1 MKRNLI
7 IMMLGCLLL
16 GGNVFQLSA
25 QEPKKFTLPTPW
37 TEEPWKAEV
46 PLPEYPRPQMVRS
59 EWLNLNGTWDYMGG
73 KELAHPMEVATP
85 PSFPAIPEKI
95 KVPFPPESE
104 LSGIARKAETNL
116 WYKRS
121 FIIPKSWKGKNIL
134 LHFGAVDRLT
144 SVFVNGKRVGTHTG
158 GYDAFN
164 MDITEFLKSGENVL
178 VVGAYDPN
186 DGKAAC
192 GKNGS
197 RGDYVYTSGIWQ
209 TVWLEPVEK
218 QYISA
223 LKLIPDVKNNRL
235 ELIVEAN
242 QAGLQ
247 VKAVAD
253 DGTSQISEAV
263 GSSNKRFYLPV
274 KNPRLWNTD
283 DPFLYG
289 LKLQLKNAK
298 GKVVDEVD
306 SYFGM
311 RSVSMEMVD
320 SVMRPMINGEF
331 VFQIGLLDQGY
342 WPDGAFTAPT
352 EEALLYDI
360 ELAKRTGFN
369 VIRKHIKVEPQRWYY
384 HCDRLGLLVWQD
396 MPNLWEPDDVDSLA
410 VRQQFRDEL
419 KVMIDQHLS
428 SPSVVMWVPFNE
440 NWGAFE
446 VTDITN
452 WVKNYDK
459 TRLVNGNSGF
469 NYAPG
474 YRKAYGDPGN
484 GDFVDRHHY
493 GKITPKALPKPD
505 GKRAASLG
513 EFGGKGLFVRGHM
526 WPVRNDAYEMMINKE
541 QLSDTYVW
549 MLNELE
555 QMIKYF
561 GLSTAIYTQTT
572 DVEHEVNGLVTYD
585 RQVEK
590 MDFQKVKD
598 INQAVIQSTRR
609 KK

>member
-37 TEEPWKAEV
+37 TEEAWKAEV

>member
-37 TEEPWKAEV
+37 TEEAWKAEV

-164 MDITEFLKSGENVL
+164 MDITEFLKSDENVL

-428 SPSVVMWVPFNE
+428 SPSIVMWVPFNE